1 MREEAPGWKT
11 ESTGE
16 QPGRTRLALPSR
28 GEVCGGWAWC
38 RVHTPSLGNPP
49 VLFGS
54 SSTCLLLRRW
64 LGVGLLHQLDALRDL
79 CVAELVRTIS
89 PSTCVQVLSPRLP
102 PLRSLPLPLSSL
114 SISPSLLLTLYELG
128 DEGVVLVVR
137 ALPLSFALTLPLS
150 PSLLLT
156 LYELGGA
163 AAAARGGAALGHG
176 PHALLVVAEGGGHG
190 YLPQVS
196 FCRDRFSLPV
206 T

>member
-128 DEGVVLVVR
+128 
-137 ALPLSFALTLPLS
+137 
-150 PSLLLT
+150 
-156 LYELGGA
+156 GA